1 MREYMKN
8 RILLIMAWALTMVT
22 LVGCDDST
30 AGYTQV
36 VQCASVSL
44 EGDEYVILPLG
55 GTYEEPGYAAKLG
68 EKDITNEVKVK
79 SELNTGMYGTYAI
92 TYRVTTSEGYV
103 AEAKRYVVIADP
115 TEPVGVYFV
124 DAENSYRVPGSD
136 KVSYK
141 PGFKVVILPN
151 GDGTYRVSDF
161 LGGWYEY
168 GSGYGSAYAL
178 SGNIAVAADGKIELI
193 DSFLQGWRDS
203 ADEMIDG
210 VCDIAAGTISWQ
222 IVYSDMDF
230 YVKMTKN

>member
-1 MREYMKN
+1 M
-8 RILLIMAWALTMVT
+8 
-22 LVGCDDST
+22 
-30 AGYTQV
+30 
-36 VQCASVSL
+36 
-44 EGDEYVILPLG
+44 
-55 GTYEEPGYAAKLG
+55 
-68 EKDITNEVKVK
+68 
-79 SELNTGMYGTYAI
+79 
-92 TYRVTTSEGYV
+92 
-103 AEAKRYVVIADP
+103 
-115 TEPVGVYFV
+115 
-124 DAENSYRVPGSD
+124 
-136 KVSYK
+136 
-141 PGFKVVILPN
+141 
-151 GDGTYRVSDF
+151 SDF